1 MLFRKVL
8 FGHCPM
14 AVLLLT
20 TMKDYRDKLHDL
32 LESLHKN
39 EGLSRYRIAKQSG
52 ISEQTLSNVMHKR
65 RNLSIDALQQ
75 LLTSLGYEIEFIKS
89 KSIAEPNAE
98 LPLASGTTENP
109 VL

>member
-1 MLFRKVL
+1 MR
-8 FGHCPM
+8 
-14 AVLLLT
+14 
-20 TMKDYRDKLHDL
+20 DYRDKLHEL
-32 LESLHKN
+32 LDELHRR

-75 LLTSLGYEIEFIKS
+75 LLTSLGYEIEFIRS
-89 KSIAEPNAE
+89 KSAAAEPNSE
-98 LPLASGTTENP
+98 LPLATGSTENP

>member
-1 MLFRKVL
+1 MR
-8 FGHCPM
+8 
-14 AVLLLT
+14 
-20 TMKDYRDKLHDL
+20 DYRDKLHEL
-32 LESLHKN
+32 LDELHRR

-75 LLTSLGYEIEFIKS
+75 LLTSLGYEIEFAKAKS
-89 KSIAEPNAE
+89 HAEPNAE
-98 LPLASGTTENP
+98 LPLAAGSTENP